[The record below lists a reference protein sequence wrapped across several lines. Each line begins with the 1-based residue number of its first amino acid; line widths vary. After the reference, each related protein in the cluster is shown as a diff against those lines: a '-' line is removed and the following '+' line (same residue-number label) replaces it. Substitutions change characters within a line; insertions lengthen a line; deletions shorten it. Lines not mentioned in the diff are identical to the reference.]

1 MKTLLLALV
10 VVAFMCLDSV
20 SSNQLC
26 FQCNEENYWDKCVSA
41 TSCPNGESTCYTKYK
56 RHKKF
61 GMRWAVKGCARAC
74 PNPQRDE
81 IVNCCYS
88 PECNILI

>member
-20 SSNQLC
+20 SSINRC
-26 FQCNEENYWDKCVSA
+26 FQCTSQNYGSKCLSAKKCQRGEN
-41 TSCPNGESTCYTKYK
+41 TCYTKYK

-61 GMRWAVKGCARAC
+61 GMRWTVKGCSIIC
-74 PNPQRDE
+74 PTPRPDE

-88 PECNILI
+88 PECNPLL